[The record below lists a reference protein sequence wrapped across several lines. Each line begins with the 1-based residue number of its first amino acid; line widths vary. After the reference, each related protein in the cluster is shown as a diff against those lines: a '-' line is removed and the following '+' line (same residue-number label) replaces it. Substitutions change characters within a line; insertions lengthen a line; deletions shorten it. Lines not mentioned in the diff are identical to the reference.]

1 MEKVKMSS
9 VSVAQAA
16 DIFGVQKP
24 HLFKIIKRLGI
35 ETHQEKSDSTGPHR
49 GAKIAFISK
58 EDFERLKEYLKD
70 SHTENEPS
78 SVGPSQGGVFYLIQ
92 LEPEHDPTRFKL
104 GFASDVSSRL
114 RQHKT
119 AAPYSK
125 VVGIWPCKQL
135 WEKTA
140 IESIARGCDRVHT
153 EVFRGKSIEIVR
165 ERCEEFFAL
174 MPSID

>member
-1 MEKVKMSS
+1 MKVSS

-16 DIFGVQKP
+16 DILGVRKQ

-49 GAKIAFISK
+49 GARIAFISK
-58 EDFERLKEYLKD
+58 ADFEHLEEYLKD
-70 SHTENEPS
+70 SHTENEPD
-78 SVGPSQGGVFYLIQ
+78 SVDSSQGGVFYLIQ

-104 GFASDVSSRL
+104 GFASDVGSRL

-125 VVGIWPCKQL
+125 VIGTWPCKLL

-140 IESIARGCDRVHT
+140 IESIARGCDRIHT
-153 EVFRGKSIEIVR
+153 EVFRGRSIEIVR